1 MASAVLRPEMSPGN
15 VVHTFHATVHAGIHP
30 HSIQPRDK
38 EAGFTAVQAYEPSLI
53 HPLVSGFGDDVCL
66 PGQI

>member
-15 VVHTFHATVHAGIHP
+15 VVHAFHATVHAGIHL
-30 HSIQPRDK
+30 HSIQRRDK
-38 EAGFTAVQAYEPSLI
+38 EAGVTAVQAYEPSLI
-53 HPLVSGFGDDVCL
+53 YSLVSGFGDGFCL